1 MDKIFNQS
9 FLGNTLEKYLIALG
23 IFLAGLIIITI
34 FKKVILSRLKK
45 WSEKTKTDFD
55 DFLVKEIEESLMPII
70 YFGTFLLAV
79 NTLVL
84 NPKISN
90 AIKMVTAFILT
101 FIIIKVI
108 VSVLKYALNIYMTKR
123 EFAVERIKQL
133 KGITSIAIFLIWS
146 IGLLFLLDNLGV
158 EITTVV
164 AGLGIGGIAIALAAQ
179 SVLGDLFSY
188 FVIFFDRP
196 FEIGDYIVVG
206 DKRGIVE
213 YIGIKTTKVRSLG
226 GELLV
231 FRNTDLTDS
240 RIQNFKKMAK
250 RRIAFNLG
258 VVYQTKAEIL
268 KEIPGIVK
276 KIIDEQELGTYDR
289 GHFASYGDSS
299 LNFEFVYYVE
309 SSEYVK
315 YMDVQQSINLKI
327 FEEFEKKGIEFAYP
341 TQTLFIEKNN

>member
-9 FLGNTLEKYLIALG
+9 FLGNTVEKYLIALG
-23 IFLAGLIIITI
+23 IFLTALIIITI
-34 FKKVILSRLKK
+34 FKKIILSRLKK

-55 DFLVKEIEESLMPII
+55 DFLVNEIERSLMPII
-70 YFGTFLLAV
+70 YFGAFLLAI

-108 VSVLKYALNIYMTKR
+108 VSVLRYVLNIYMIKR
-123 EFAVERIKQL
+123 EYAVVRRKQL
-133 KGITSIAIFLIWS
+133 KGITSIVIFLIWS

-158 EITTVV
+158 EITTVI
-164 AGLGIGGIAIALAAQ
+164 AGLGVGGIAIALAAQ
-179 SVLGDLFSY
+179 AVLGDLFSY

-315 YMDVQQSINLKI
+315 YMDIQQSINLKI

-341 TQTLFIEKNN
+341 SQTLYIEKSN